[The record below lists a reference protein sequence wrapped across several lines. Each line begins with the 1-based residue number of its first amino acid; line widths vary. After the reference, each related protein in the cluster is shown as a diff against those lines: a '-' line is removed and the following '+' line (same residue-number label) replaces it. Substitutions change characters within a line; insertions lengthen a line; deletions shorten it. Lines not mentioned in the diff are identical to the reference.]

1 MTKKPDVSAAY
12 LASLGTGSRRTVA
25 QSLGVLAKMIGGEE
39 AQASSIRWHA
49 LTRKDTVALRVRLRG
64 EFAPATANK
73 ILSVLRGVLRA
84 ARDAGLMTER
94 DFQAAASL
102 DGFKMAPS
110 AEPVVAV
117 TDEVIGRLR
126 GACGAD
132 AGGLRD
138 RAMLELFLCTG
149 MRRAEATHLDI
160 GDYGP
165 KTRVLVV
172 RGERPEYHR
181 EIALGPIA
189 GGALDAWLRVRARTP
204 GPLLLPV
211 DRGGIICFRRL
222 TEQAIY
228 DIFARLG
235 REAECPGVTLRDLR
249 RAFVVSLARMGRS
262 LDEVRAMAGHA
273 SWITPKIYESHRAG
287 ECGEGC
293 TLDSIGSVSAAKVG
307 TDGDRPKRKRARS
320 LS

>member
-1 MTKKPDVSAAY
+1 MTKKLDVSAVY
-12 LASLGTGSRRTVA
+12 LASLGAGSRRTVA
-25 QSLGVLAKMIGGEE
+25 QSLGVLASMIGGEE
-39 AQASSIRWHA
+39 AQASSVRWHA
-49 LTRKDTVALRVRLRG
+49 LTRKDTVAIRVRLRG

-84 ARDAGLMTER
+84 ARDQGLMTEQ
-94 DFQAAASL
+94 DFQAAARL
-102 DGFKMAPS
+102 DGFKVAPG

-117 TDEVIGRLR
+117 TDDVVGRLR

-132 AGGLRD
+132 AAGLRD
-138 RAMLELFLCTG
+138 RALLELFLCTG
-149 MRRAEATHLDI
+149 MRRAEAAHLDI
-160 GDYGP
+160 GDYVT

-181 EIALGPIA
+181 DVVLGPIA
-189 GGALDAWLRVRARTP
+189 ASALDAWLHVRARTP

-211 DRGGIICFRRL
+211 DRGGIIRFRRL

-235 REAECPGVTLRDLR
+235 CAAGCPGVTLRDLR
-249 RAFVVSLARMGRS
+249 RAFVVSLARTGRS

-287 ECGEGC
+287 ECGEGF
-293 TLDSIGSVSAAKVG
+293 TLDGIGEFGAAEVG
-307 TDGDRPKRKRARS
+307 TNGDRAKQKRARS

>member
-12 LASLGTGSRRTVA
+12 LASLGAGSRRTVA
-25 QSLGVLAKMIGGEE
+25 QSLGVLARMIGGEE

-49 LTRKDTVALRVRLRG
+49 LTRKDTVSLRVRLRG

-84 ARDAGLMTER
+84 ARDQGLMTER

-102 DGFKMAPS
+102 DGFKMAMG
-110 AEPVVAV
+110 AEPTVAV
-117 TDEVIGRLR
+117 TDDVVGRLR

-138 RAMLELFLCTG
+138 RALLELFLCTG
-149 MRRAEATHLDI
+149 MRRAEAAHLDI
-160 GDYGP
+160 ADYGT

-181 EIALGPIA
+181 EVVLGPIA
-189 GGALDAWLRVRARTP
+189 GGALDAWLQVRARTP

-211 DRGGIICFRRL
+211 DRGGIIRFRRL

-235 REAECPGVTLRDLR
+235 RVAGCPGVTLRDLR

-287 ECGEGC
+287 ECGEGF
-293 TLDSIGSVSAAKVG
+293 TLDSIGGVGAAEVG
-307 TDGDRPKRKRARS
+307 TNGEKAKAKRARS

>member
-1 MTKKPDVSAAY
+1 MAKKPDVSAAY
-12 LASLGTGSRRTVA
+12 LASLGAGSRRTVA
-25 QSLGVLAKMIGGEE
+25 QSLGVLARMIGGEE
-39 AQASSIRWHA
+39 AEASSIRWHA
-49 LTRKDTVALRVRLRG
+49 LKRKDTVALRVRLRG
-64 EFAPATANK
+64 EFAPTTANK

-84 ARDAGLMTER
+84 ARDSGLMREQ

-102 DGFKMAPS
+102 DGFKTAPG
-110 AEPVVAV
+110 AEPVVVV
-117 TDEVIGRLR
+117 TNDVVGRLR

-149 MRRAEATHLDI
+149 MRRAEAAHLDI
-160 GDYGP
+160 GDYTT
-165 KTRVLVV
+165 KTRVLIV

-181 EIALGPIA
+181 DVVLGPIA
-189 GGALDAWLRVRARTP
+189 GEALDAWLRVRTSAP

-211 DRGGIICFRRL
+211 DRGGIIRFRRL

-228 DIFARLG
+228 DIFTRLG
-235 REAECPGVTLRDLR
+235 RAAGCPGITLRDLR
-249 RAFVVSLARMGRS
+249 RAFVVSLARTGRS

-287 ECGEGC
+287 ECGEGF
-293 TLDSIGSVSAAKVG
+293 TLDNIGGVAASQVE
-307 TDGDRPKRKRARS
+307 TDGDGAKRKRARS